1 MNRIQIKEGAKLE
14 TVIFWL
20 VFFMDVIRYISNVIF
35 SFNAYI
41 PRNKNINIKN
51 YPIKRACKCVAFYT
65 LILST
70 SKYIINGP
78 AIPFISTLVLFI
90 WFWISN
96 KDLKQWQFPLTFSL
110 FISSV
115 IECTYILSYKTVV
128 FILAFFNIFDT
139 SEDYIYDENL
149 LFWRTSV
156 TITYFILL
164 FLIHKSK
171 LIDLKI
177 IHQVSKN
184 KMVPIFLILY
194 LMWTIYLKFNLKNLD
209 DTTRLMLSN
218 IFLFFPIVLLVLII
232 IISKY
237 TKKISKMQ
245 NKIKINTA
253 LEDAK
258 NRKGEGTSGL
268 YFTVEKHKLEVEHF
282 EKILRKLRMNLE
294 SIGREQAIFAAVL
307 LKNYDNPQ
315 RVELNKD
322 IFAPI
327 ADIVGTI
334 PKTIYRNIEYFIEKN
349 FNQFKLGEIE
359 KFYKGPI
366 SEKKSVPTPSQFLFY
381 LVKKCKEEELN
392 DKNDIISDV

>member
-1 MNRIQIKEGAKLE
+1 MEA
-14 TVIFWL
+14 VIFGL
-20 VFFMDVIRYISNVIF
+20 IFFMDVIRYISNAIF
-35 SFNAYI
+35 SFNAHI
-41 PRNKNINIKN
+41 PINENINIKN
-51 YPIKRACKCVAFYT
+51 YPIKRACECVAFYI

-70 SKYIINGP
+70 SRCIINGP
-78 AIPFISTLVLFI
+78 AIPFISTLALFI
-90 WFWISN
+90 WFWINN

-115 IECTYILSYKTVV
+115 IECTCILSYKIVV
-128 FILAFFNIFDT
+128 FILALFNIFDT

-149 LFWRTSV
+149 LFGRIAV
-156 TITYFILL
+156 TMTYFMLL

-177 IHQVSKN
+177 ICQISKN
-184 KMVPIFLILY
+184 KMVPIFLISY
-194 LMWTIYLKFNLKNLD
+194 FVWTIYLKFNLKNLD

-218 IFLFFPIVLLVLII
+218 IFLFFPTVLFALII
-232 IISKY
+232 IVNKY

-245 NKIKINTA
+245 SKINTA

-258 NRKGEGTSGL
+258 KRKGEGASGL
-268 YFTVEKHKLEVEHF
+268 YFTVEKHKLEMEHF
-282 EKILRKLRMNLE
+282 EKILRGLRMNLGG
-294 SIGREQAIFAAVL
+294 IGRKQAISAAVL

-327 ADIVGTI
+327 ADIVNTI
-334 PKTIYRNIEYFIEKN
+334 PKTIYKNIEYFIEKN
-349 FNQFKLGEIE
+349 FNQFKPGELE

-366 SEKKSVPTPSQFLFY
+366 SEKKSLPTPSQFLFY
-381 LVKKCKEEELN
+381 IVEKCKEEELN
-392 DKNDIISDV
+392 DKNRNTLNM